1 MTIQQEN
8 GHVLQ
13 PFRKYMAN
21 KTKIEV
27 EGGVTYGPYSPGV
40 KIQDSV
46 WLSGQVAPEAGDDVA
61 AQTSATLDKID
72 ALLAAAGVT
81 KNEIYYAQ
89 VILSDIADFPT
100 LNEVYSKWMQGI
112 EIPPA
117 RATFQAT
124 LPANAKVE
132 IVVQALGSSNQ

>member
-1 MTIQQEN
+1 MTLHQEN

-13 PFRKYMAN
+13 PFRKCMAN

-40 KIQDSV
+40 KVQGFV

-89 VILSDIADFPT
+89 VMLSDIADFPT

-132 IVVQALGSSNQ
+132 IVVQALGSSDQ